1 MEKSI
6 EFEKFSVPS
15 VYVNIKLIYEWCA
28 EQNISIQSFC
38 DSVRI
43 HRASFY
49 QYREG
54 KSPSLTIR
62 NRIQKFTGI
71 PEDKLFLPNGKNQS
85 GRVCG

>member
-1 MEKSI
+1 MEKAI

-15 VYVNIKLIYEWCA
+15 VYVNMKLIYGFCSEK
-28 EQNISIQSFC
+28 NMSIQNFC
-38 DSVRI
+38 DSIRI

-54 KSPSLTIR
+54 KSPSLPIR
-62 NRIQKFTGI
+62 NRIQKLTGI
-71 PEDKLFLPNGKNQS
+71 PSEKLFKPNGKQQQ